1 MKVLALL
8 VLVAVSAFLVSGQDT
23 TDAPSDSSS
32 AAPEATTEAPATT
45 ADAATE
51 APATTADAAT
61 EAPATTAD
69 AATEAPATTAAA
81 TTAAPTTKTSKTK
94 FITKKPSPA
103 SCPELPVLFFGGMN
117 MSCSFD
123 STEFNV
129 I

>member
-8 VLVAVSAFLVSGQDT
+8 VLVAVSTFLVSGQDT
-23 TDAPSDSSS
+23 TDALSDSSS
-32 AAPEATTEAPATT
+32 ADAATEAPATT

-103 SCPELPVLFFGGMN
+103 SCPELPVLFFGGMS
-117 MSCSFD
+117 MSCSLD